1 MENNGSSDSRVDWYS
16 TRRLERSF
24 VTQQQPT
31 VFDLPKVLAVG
42 VVSPAAAALTSR
54 FGVAGTML
62 GLVLSAVLITAG
74 VDLLKVY
81 LARVPGAVTTIPGG
95 FRKKSSLRN
104 LLERMK
110 RPFSKLASL
119 PRPRR
124 RSLIV
129 GSLVTAGISCLVGL
143 VLITVLEVG
152 VGKNLSCWVWDNC
165 STESSSTSPSDG
177 STNTQPSTAPTILGG
192 VQSVTSS
199 APQVAPSNP
208 PPQQQQPG
216 SSPLTPGAPS
226 QAPPGIPGSE
236 TPKPSPSAQSETLK
250 PSPSAQPPG
259 HGQGSSEVME
269 EEQQQA
275 PSSSVPADQQESPA
289 DQQESSADQ
298 QESPVDQQQS
308 PAENA
313 EGQY

>member
-1 MENNGSSDSRVDWYS
+1 
-16 TRRLERSF
+16 

-42 VVSPAAAALTSR
+42 VVSPAAAAITSR
-54 FGVAGTML
+54 FGIAGTLL
-62 GLVLSAVLITAG
+62 GLVLSAMLITVG

-95 FRKKSSLRN
+95 FRSKSSLRN
-104 LLERMK
+104 LFERMK
-110 RPFSKLASL
+110 RPFSKFASL

-129 GSLVTAGISCLVGL
+129 GSLVAAGVSCLVGL
-143 VLITVLEVG
+143 ILITVLEVG

-165 STESSSTSPSDG
+165 STESSSADG
-177 STNTQPSTAPTILGG
+177 STDTQASTPPTILGG

-208 PPQQQQPG
+208 PQQQPG
-216 SSPLTPGAPS
+216 SSPVSPEAPS
-226 QAPPGIPGSE
+226 QAPPGVPGSE
-236 TPKPSPSAQSETLK
+236 TLEPSPSA
-250 PSPSAQPPG
+250 PSGQW
-259 HGQGSSEVME
+259 QGSSEVIE
-269 EEQQQA
+269 EDQQQA
-275 PSSSVPADQQESPA
+275 PSSSVPADQQQRPA
-289 DQQESSADQ
+289 DQQESLVVQ
-298 QESPVDQQQS
+298 QESLVVQQES

-313 EGQY
+313 KGP

>member
-1 MENNGSSDSRVDWYS
+1 M
-16 TRRLERSF
+16 
-24 VTQQQPT
+24 TQQQPT

-62 GLVLSAVLITAG
+62 GLVLSAVLITVG

-104 LLERMK
+104 LFERMK
-110 RPFSKLASL
+110 RPFSKFASL
-119 PRPRR
+119 PRSRR

-129 GSLVTAGISCLVGL
+129 GSLVAAGVSCLVGL
-143 VLITVLEVG
+143 ILITVLEVG

-165 STESSSTSPSDG
+165 STESASSDG
-177 STNTQPSTAPTILGG
+177 STDTQASTPPTILEG
-192 VQSVTSS
+192 VQRVTSS

-208 PPQQQQPG
+208 PQQQPG
-216 SSPLTPGAPS
+216 SSPLTPEAPS
-226 QAPPGIPGSE
+226 QAPPGVPGSE
-236 TPKPSPSAQSETLK
+236 TLEPSPSTQSG
-250 PSPSAQPPG
+250 QW
-259 HGQGSSEVME
+259 QGSSEVME
-269 EEQQQA
+269 EDQQWV
-275 PSSSVPADQQESPA
+275 PSSSVPAYQQQSPA
-289 DQQESSADQ
+289 DQQENPVDQ
-298 QESPVDQQQS
+298 QESVVVQQEILVDQQES

-313 EGQY
+313 EGQ

>member
-1 MENNGSSDSRVDWYS
+1 M
-16 TRRLERSF
+16 
-24 VTQQQPT
+24 TQQQPT

-152 VGKNLSCWVWDNC
+152 VGKNLSCWVGDNC
-165 STESSSTSPSDG
+165 STESSPSPSSSDG
-177 STNTQPSTAPTILGG
+177 STDAQASTLPTILGG

-226 QAPPGIPGSE
+226 QAPPGVPEAE
-236 TPKPSPSAQSETLK
+236 THKKPSPSAQSG
-250 PSPSAQPPG
+250 QW
-259 HGQGSSEVME
+259 QGSSEVIEVIE
-269 EEQQQA
+269 EDQQQA
-275 PSSSVPADQQESPA
+275 PSSSVPADQQQSPVDQQENPADQQESLV

-298 QESPVDQQQS
+298 QESLVNQQQSPVDQQES

-313 EGQY
+313 EGQ

>member
-1 MENNGSSDSRVDWYS
+1 MNNNGSSSDSTVDWYS

-42 VVSPAAAALTSR
+42 VVSPAATVVTSR
-54 FGVAGTML
+54 FGVAGTLL
-62 GLVLSAVLITAG
+62 GLVLSSVLITAG

-81 LARVPGAVTTIPGG
+81 LARVPGAVTTILGG

-104 LLERMK
+104 LFEKMK
-110 RPFSKLASL
+110 RPFSTLASL

-129 GSLVTAGISCLVGL
+129 GSLLTAGISCLVGL
-143 VLITVLEVG
+143 VLITLLEVG

-216 SSPLTPGAPS
+216 SPPSPVSPGAPS
-226 QAPPGIPGSE
+226 QAPPSIPGSE
-236 TPKPSPSAQSETLK
+236 TLNPSPSAQSDD
-250 PSPSAQPPG
+250 
-259 HGQGSSEVME
+259 GQGPSEVME
-269 EEQQQA
+269 EDQQQA
-275 PSSSVPADQQESPA
+275 PYSSVPTDQQQSPT
-289 DQQESSADQ
+289 DQQQ
-298 QESPVDQQQS
+298 SPTDQQQS
-308 PAENA
+308 PAKNA
-313 EGQY
+313 EGQ

>member
-1 MENNGSSDSRVDWYS
+1 MALAIAQLIGIRLVDW
-16 TRRLERSF
+16 RGLCD
-24 VTQQQPT
+24 QQQPT

-124 RSLIV
+124 RSLMV

-143 VLITVLEVG
+143 VLITLLEVG

-165 STESSSTSPSDG
+165 STESSPSPSSSDG
-177 STNTQPSTAPTILGG
+177 STDTQASTLPTILGG

-216 SSPLTPGAPS
+216 SPPSPVSPGAPS
-226 QAPPGIPGSE
+226 QAPPSIPGSE
-236 TPKPSPSAQSETLK
+236 TLNPSPSAQSDD
-250 PSPSAQPPG
+250 
-259 HGQGSSEVME
+259 GQGPSEAME
-269 EEQQQA
+269 EDQQQA
-275 PSSSVPADQQESPA
+275 PYSSVPTDQQQSPT
-289 DQQESSADQ
+289 DQQQ
-298 QESPVDQQQS
+298 SPTDQQQS
-308 PAENA
+308 PAKNA
-313 EGQY
+313 EGQ